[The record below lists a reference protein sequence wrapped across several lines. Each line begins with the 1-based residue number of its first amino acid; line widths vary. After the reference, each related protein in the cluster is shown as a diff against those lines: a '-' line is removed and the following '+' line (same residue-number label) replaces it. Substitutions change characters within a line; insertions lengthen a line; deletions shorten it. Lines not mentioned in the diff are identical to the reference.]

1 MGCAGSKPDSSLEIS
16 GATNHVSL
24 ASSGVRNDRSFPGP
38 HIELASTVAA
48 GRVPGEILSG
58 GEDRCVALTDWVG
71 RKIVQQWR
79 GHEKGVNCVLPAPKL
94 DGAVSGG
101 RDTTVRQWRVG
112 TPEAVQVLNGHDLTV
127 SAMAIDDAN
136 TQLCTGSRDSSLRLW
151 DLATGASVSRR
162 HVSRN
167 VVTCMAWV
175 PGEPLLWQG
184 AEDLRLRLWDVRSM
198 QQPAATLEG
207 YVYFPL
213 ACDCNGHHC
222 LTGSNGF
229 DAVGCEVRLWDRRM
243 LKEAVVAMTGHE
255 QAVTGVAL
263 LGGGSRAASGSKE
276 GKLKLWDLSK
286 GTCVGTSPLNM
297 FSSGGQR
304 VGEDAGGVTDLGA
317 ALAGEDG
324 AQLFASTTTGALHV
338 FRIQEEGGGGNGPL
352 EPVAQATP
360 SDGLAGK
367 V

>member
-1 MGCAGSKPDSSLEIS
+1 MGCAGSKPTSAS
-16 GATNHVSL
+16 GAPELTYGAGGG
-24 ASSGVRNDRSFPGP
+24 ASSSASKSSFAGP
-38 HIELASTVAA
+38 HSELASAVAA

-58 GEDRCVALTDWVG
+58 GEDRTVALTDWVG

-112 TPEAVQVLNGHDLTV
+112 TPDAVQVLNGHDLTV
-127 SAMAIDDAN
+127 SAMAIDEAN

-151 DLATGASVSRR
+151 DLATGASISRR

-175 PGEPLLWQG
+175 PGEPLVWQG

-198 QQPAATLEG
+198 QQPAAALEG

-213 ACDCNGHHC
+213 ACDCDGHHC

-243 LKEAVVAMTGHE
+243 LKEAVATMTGHE

-263 LGGGSRAASGSKE
+263 LGGGRQAASGSKD
-276 GKLKLWDLSK
+276 GTLKLWDLGK
-286 GTCVGTSPLNM
+286 GQCVGTSFLPKLD
-297 FSSGGQR
+297 SES
-304 VGEDAGGVTDLGA
+304 AGGVTDLGV
-317 ALAGEDG
+317 ALADEAG
-324 AQLFASTTTGALHV
+324 ASLYASTTTGALHAIRV
-338 FRIQEEGGGGNGPL
+338 ADDQGGSL
-352 EPVAQATP
+352 DVVATATP